1 MPPFVPSK
9 RSRSSPPGTPLC
21 KTSLRRETKSSLQDN
36 KRFLNQLDDS
46 SSDTTLSDISSAEFE
61 DVQLEPSPKRRKLN
75 KGDHNDDGVDW
86 EDVVASEEG
95 PILLRNGPTVT
106 GDLEI
111 TFNQDYSIGTFSSAL
126 DKKKG
131 PSKIERQIRVATH
144 CMHVQF
150 LLFHNLTRSRFAC
163 DAEVHK
169 ILLSQLPPTVKKE
182 YATWRL
188 ASGMPLDTSE
198 EPQQNS
204 LKNETAAPQNSK
216 HSDIRSQRDWGKPAD
231 RQENGAAN
239 LSRADPLIRFLK
251 ILAAYWRKRFTVTA
265 PSLRKQGYKPLA
277 VVETEIQC
285 FKKDSP
291 ERDQYSENLNGLE
304 GFRKCARKCTG
315 SRDMGVQLFVALI
328 RALGIETRLV
338 ASLQPLGFGWGKY
351 EEAPLEVRNP
361 EAQARDQ
368 EESAFTGSS
377 EEDLSTNEKPNRGPG
392 NLTRKGG
399 NKSRKSDTASQGTKM
414 SPAVNSKGRNEDII
428 SIPSSSED
436 GYESTTQ
443 ISTNPRS
450 KMKKLRDRTPP
461 FPTYWAEAISPIT
474 SEVYPVDFLNLKTAV
489 ATNSDHLVAYEPK
502 GTKADLARQIFAYV
516 VAFSPDG
523 TAKDVTTRYLKGH
536 VWPGRTRKVRY
547 PVEKVP
553 VLDRSGRVKKHEDFD
568 WFAFV
573 MRSYARRD
581 GMRTAVDD
589 IEEAKELV
597 KAVRLN
603 KKQARNGSEETLQ
616 SYKKSEDFVLERF
629 LRREEAIVPGALP
642 VKTFTT
648 GKGDKAKDE
657 PVFRRADV
665 RICRTGE
672 SWHKEGR
679 QVKAGE
685 LPMKLAPIRAVTL
698 TRKREVEEAER
709 DGGEKLK
716 QGLYSLDQTEWII
729 PPPIA
734 NGVIPK
740 NAFGN
745 IDCFV
750 PSMVPKGATHIP
762 LKGTVRICKRLDIDF
777 AEAVIGF
784 EFGNQRAVPVI
795 SGVVVAAENEGRVLD
810 EWEKDEEARRVK
822 EESKR
827 EKMALS
833 MWRKMLTGLRI
844 IERVRDEYGEVG

>member
-9 RSRSSPPGTPLC
+9 RSRASPPSTPR
-21 KTSLRRETKSSLQDN
+21 KKPLRHETKSSLQDN
-36 KRFLNQLDDS
+36 KRFLNELDGS
-46 SSDTTLSDISSAEFE
+46 SSDTSLSDISSTEFE
-61 DVQLEPSPKRRKLN
+61 DVQLEPSPKRRKPN
-75 KGDHNDDGVDW
+75 KDDQDDDDIDW
-86 EDVVASEEG
+86 EDVVAGEEV
-95 PILLRNGPTVT
+95 PVSLRNGPVAT

-111 TFNQDYSIGTFSSAL
+111 TFNKDNSIGTFSSAL

-169 ILLSQLPPTVKKE
+169 ILLSQLSPAVRKE

-188 ASGMPLDTSE
+188 ASGMPPDTSG
-198 EPQQNS
+198 EPLENS
-204 LKNETAAPQNSK
+204 PKNETATPENSK
-216 HSDIRSQRDWGKPAD
+216 DSDTRSQRDWGKPAD
-231 RQENGAAN
+231 RQEKGAAN

-277 VVETEIQC
+277 VIETETAC
-285 FKKDSP
+285 LKKDPS
-291 ERDQYSENLNGLE
+291 ERNQRGEYLNGLE

-315 SRDMGVQLFVALI
+315 SRDVGVQLFVALV

-351 EEAPLEVRNP
+351 EEAALEARNP
-361 EAQARDQ
+361 EAQAQD
-368 EESAFTGSS
+368 EEEPVLNGSS
-377 EEDLSTNEKPNRGPG
+377 EKDLSTGDKSKRGPG
-392 NLTRKGG
+392 TSIKKGRNNGRKP
-399 NKSRKSDTASQGTKM
+399 NTAPRGTKTA
-414 SPAVNSKGRNEDII
+414 PAVNSNARNQDII

-436 GYESTTQ
+436 DYEGMTETPS
-443 ISTNPRS
+443 NPQNET
-450 KMKKLRDRTPP
+450 KKLRDRAPP

-474 SEVYPVDFLNLKTAV
+474 NEVYPVDFLNLKTAV
-489 ATNSDHLVAYEPK
+489 ATNPDHLAAYEPK
-502 GTKADLARQIFAYV
+502 GTKADRARQVFAYV
-516 VAFSPDG
+516 VAYSPDG

-536 VWPGRTRKVRY
+536 VWPGKTKKVRY

-553 VLDRSGRVKKHEDFD
+553 VLDRSGRVKKYEDFD
-568 WFAFV
+568 WFGSI
-573 MRSYARRD
+573 MRSYARPE

-597 KAVRLN
+597 KAVRWN
-603 KKQARNGSEETLQ
+603 KKQAKNGSEETLQ
-616 SYKKSEDFVLERF
+616 SYKRSEEFVLERF

-685 LPMKLAPIRAVTL
+685 MPMKMAPVRAVTL

-716 QGLYSLDQTEWII
+716 QGLYALSQTEWII

-734 NGVIPK
+734 NGAIPK

-795 SGVVVAAENEGRVLD
+795 SGVVVAAENEDRVLD
-810 EWEKDEEARRVK
+810 EWEKDEEARRIK
-822 EESKR
+822 EEGKR

>member
-1 MPPFVPSK
+1 MPPFVSRK
-9 RSRSSPPGTPLC
+9 RSRSSPPGTPPQ
-21 KTSLRRETKSSLQDN
+21 KKPLRHETKPSLQDN
-36 KRFLNQLDDS
+36 KKFLNELDDS
-46 SSDTTLSDISSAEFE
+46 SSDTSLSDISSAEFE
-61 DVQLEPSPKRRKLN
+61 DVQLEPSSKRRKLN
-75 KGDHNDDGVDW
+75 KDDQDDDDIDW
-86 EDVVASEEG
+86 EDVMAGEEVSG
-95 PILLRNGPTVT
+95 LLRNGPVAT

-111 TFNQDYSIGTFSSAL
+111 TFNKDDSLRTFSNAL

-150 LLFHNLTRSRFAC
+150 LLFHNFTRSRYAC

-169 ILLSQLPPTVKKE
+169 ILLSQLSPAMNKE

-188 ASGMPLDTSE
+188 ASGMPPDPSG
-198 EPQQNS
+198 EPPQKS
-204 LKNETAAPQNSK
+204 PKNETAIPNSK
-216 HSDIRSQRDWGKPAD
+216 HSDIRGQRDWGKPAD
-231 RQENGAAN
+231 RQEKGAAN
-239 LSRADPLIRFLK
+239 LSRADPLIRLLK
-251 ILAAYWRKRFTVTA
+251 VLAAYWRKRFTVTA

-277 VVETEIQC
+277 VIETETAC
-285 FKKDSP
+285 LKKDSFK
-291 ERDQYSENLNGLE
+291 RNQHSEYLNGLE

-315 SRDMGVQLFVALI
+315 SRDVGVQLFVALI

-351 EEAPLEVRNP
+351 EEAPLGASNP
-361 EAQARDQ
+361 EAQARD
-368 EESAFTGSS
+368 EEEPISTSNI
-377 EEDLSTNEKPNRGPG
+377 EDLSTDGENERDRGASTKKG
-392 NLTRKGG
+392 RKNG
-399 NKSRKSDTASQGTKM
+399 RKSDKASRGTKNA
-414 SPAVNSKGRNEDII
+414 PAVDLKTSKQDII
-428 SIPSSSED
+428 SISSSSED
-436 GYESTTQ
+436 DYEVTIEDTPNSQNKT
-443 ISTNPRS
+443 
-450 KMKKLRDRTPP
+450 KKLRNRDPP

-474 SEVYPVDFLNLKTAV
+474 NEVYPVDLLNLKTAV
-489 ATNSDHLVAYEPK
+489 ATNPDHLAAFEPK
-502 GTKADLARQIFAYV
+502 GAKADRARQVIAYV
-516 VAFSPDG
+516 VAYSPDG

-536 VWPGRTRKVRY
+536 VWPGRTKKVRY

-553 VLDRSGRVKKHEDFD
+553 VLGRSGRVKKYEEFD
-568 WFAFV
+568 WFGFI
-573 MRSYARRD
+573 MRSYTRPD

-597 KAVRLN
+597 KAVRST
-603 KKQARNGSEETLQ
+603 KKQAKNGSEETLQ
-616 SYKKSEDFVLERF
+616 SYKKSDKFVLERF
-629 LRREEAIVPGALP
+629 LRREEAIVPGVLP

-648 GKGDKAKDE
+648 GKGDKAKEE

-685 LPMKLAPIRAVTL
+685 LPMKMAPVRAVTL

-716 QGLYSLDQTEWII
+716 QGLYALSQTEWII
-729 PPPIA
+729 PPPIV

-750 PSMVPKGATHIP
+750 PSMVPKGAAHVP
-762 LKGTVRICKRLDIDF
+762 LKGTVRICKRLDVDF

-795 SGVVVAAENEGRVLD
+795 SGVVVAAENEDRVLD

-822 EESKR
+822 EEGKR